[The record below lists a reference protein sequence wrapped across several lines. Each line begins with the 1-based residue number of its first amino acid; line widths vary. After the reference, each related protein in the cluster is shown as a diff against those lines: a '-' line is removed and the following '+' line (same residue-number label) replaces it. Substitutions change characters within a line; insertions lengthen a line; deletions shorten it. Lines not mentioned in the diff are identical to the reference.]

1 MSKGLQIVVNGKL
14 HTVKASADTPLL
26 YVLREELKLNGP
38 KFGCGLR
45 QCGACTVLVNGE
57 PVRSCFFPVEDFPNA
72 SVTTLEGL
80 GSSGRPHPIQQAF
93 IDEQVGQCAFCMN
106 GMMLESVALLRSNP
120 NPTEPEIREALNNT
134 ICRCGGHLRVIRAV
148 QRAAQSTNL

>member
-1 MSKGLQIVVNGKL
+1 MALGLELLVNGSTHK
-14 HTVKASADTPLL
+14 VKATPDTPLL
-26 YVLREELKLNGP
+26 YVLREELALNGP

-45 QCGACTVLVNGE
+45 QCGACTVLVDGE
-57 PVRSCFFPVEDFPNA
+57 TVRSCSFPVGDFPNA

-80 GSSGRPHPIQQAF
+80 GSAANPHPIQQAF

-106 GMMLESVALLRSNP
+106 GMMMESLALLRSNP
-120 NPTEPEIREALNNT
+120 NPTESQIREALNNT

-148 QRAAQSTNL
+148 LRAAQSPNL